1 MLVKYILPLLSL
13 CGLAFAIHT
22 AANSSQQAAVAKP
35 VAEPARAPFA
45 ATIAGAGIVEARS
58 RNIAIGAQVGGVVAR
73 VGVDVG
79 SRVKAGDLLFSVDDR
94 KERAALQVA
103 ESAVA
108 VARAEL
114 ARLDAQPRAE
124 DLPPWRA
131 AVAVAEA
138 QLAEAR
144 ARIRAADERRA
155 KGSPPPTAKGEAS
168 VRAQLVQA
176 DMATVAG
183 LWRSM
188 FGQEVT
194 IAERV
199 KSRIISMEIQATPR
213 EEIRSKFV
221 AGLRE
226 RGIFV
231 LEKADRVVFDLEPPP
246 SPQQ

>member
-1 MLVKYILPLLSL
+1 MKLRPHLVVIPALLAMSLPE
-13 CGLAFAIHT
+13 
-22 AANSSQQAAVAKP
+22 AKP
-35 VAEPARAPFA
+35 ADQDERLQKIAAEVQRRRLLREEAEAAGRKLIRDHESGVKPA
-45 ATIAGAGIVEARS
+45 S
-58 RNIAIGAQVGGVVAR
+58 
-73 VGVDVG
+73 
-79 SRVKAGDLLFSVDDR
+79 
-94 KERAALQVA
+94 
-103 ESAVA
+103 
-108 VARAEL
+108 
-114 ARLDAQPRAE
+114 
-124 DLPPWRA
+124 
-131 AVAVAEA
+131 EA

-246 SPQQ
+246 SPPR